1 MIKPIA
7 ATLLLSFA
15 SLSAHAASAHPAS
28 SWRCDYIY
36 EGDIA
41 DSHYVEAHSQRQAM
55 QRTRAWAAG
64 QNIRINR
71 FLGCQRG

>member
-15 SLSAHAASAHPAS
+15 SLSAHAAST
-28 SWRCDYIY
+28 WRCDYIY

-41 DSHYVEAHSQRQAM
+41 DSHYVEANSQSQAM
-55 QRTRAWAAG
+55 QRTREWAAG
-64 QNIRINR
+64 QNFLIDR
-71 FLGCQRG
+71 FLGCRPA

>member
-15 SLSAHAASAHPAS
+15 SLSAHAAST
-28 SWRCDYIY
+28 WRCDYIY

-41 DSHYVEAHSQRQAM
+41 DSHYVEANSQS
-55 QRTRAWAAG
+55 
-64 QNIRINR
+64 
-71 FLGCQRG
+71 